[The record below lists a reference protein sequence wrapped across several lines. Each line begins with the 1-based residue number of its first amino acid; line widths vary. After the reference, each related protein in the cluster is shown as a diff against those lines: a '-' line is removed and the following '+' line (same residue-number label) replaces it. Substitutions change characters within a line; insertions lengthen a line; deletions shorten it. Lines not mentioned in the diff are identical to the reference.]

1 LLIQRPAVQLVHSSP
16 DRLLVLVTANLACIR
31 ALYRFL
37 SLFIAFYRFLSLF
50 IAFFNAAGLLFK
62 ANSQG
67 KNSEKF
73 GRFSPFIRNQTMTEI
88 ISRHSHQ
95 SQPLP
100 PFFVAITY

>member
-31 ALYRFL
+31 AL
-37 SLFIAFYRFLSLF
+37 YRFLSLF